1 MRTLVSSRPSRPSA
15 HPPGPA
21 RGFSLL
27 ELLVVLA
34 LIGML
39 TAVVAPRLQRTYDA
53 IAGSGERDEVHRQLE
68 RLPLL
73 ARAAGAP
80 IELLVGADA
89 ALAARLALPQGW
101 TVQLLEPVRVEAS
114 GACHTARLRVAGRGV
129 TEDVLLS
136 APDCGVRDAE

>member
-1 MRTLVSSRPSRPSA
+1 MRTLVSSRPNKPRTGAAAS
-15 HPPGPA
+15 A

-53 IAGSGERDEVHRQLE
+53 IAGSGEREEVHRQLQ

-73 ARAAGAP
+73 ARGAGER
-80 IELLVGADA
+80 IEVAVGADA
-89 ALAARLALPQGW
+89 ALAARIALPEGW
-101 TVQLLEPVRVEAS
+101 SVRLLEPVRVEAS
-114 GACHTARLRVAGRGV
+114 GACHSARLRVEGRGV
-129 TEDVLLS
+129 SEDVVLA
-136 APDCGVRDAE
+136 APDCRVRDAE

>member
-1 MRTLVSSRPSRPSA
+1 MRTLVSSRPSRPATQRARSV
-15 HPPGPA
+15 

-53 IAGSGERDEVHRQLE
+53 VAGSGERDEVRRQLQ

-73 ARAAGAP
+73 ARAAGEP
-80 IELLVGADA
+80 IDVPVGADA
-89 ALAARLALPQGW
+89 ELSARIALPEGW
-101 TVQLLEPVRVEAS
+101 RIQLLEPVRVEAS
-114 GACHTARLRVAGRGV
+114 GACHAARLRVEGRGV
-129 TEDVLLS
+129 TEEWLL
-136 APDCGVRDAE
+136 AVPDCGVRDAE